1 MAKFITNQ
9 IATSAPS
16 REAPAARTWKLEWDR
31 LVAAGVAAV
40 LLALALGAPLWTM
53 TLLAPQYPGGLHMT
67 AYGDRFEGAVREINI
82 LNHYIGMKPIE
93 QDEVLELKL
102 FRPAMLLT
110 IAAVLVLAVLPLTH
124 RLKVAQG
131 VAIWLLPLGFIADLQ
146 WWLYRYGH
154 SMDPL
159 APLRLEPFTPRV
171 YGTTKVMNFH
181 NEADFAIGFWLL
193 VGAAFAVSVG
203 PTLLRAIWE
212 LPRTFAMATG
222 TATVLMVAV
231 LLSGGGTAAAATDPP
246 RIADMIAAAEPGGTI
261 TVPPGLYRE
270 QLVIE
275 KPVRLVGKGAT
286 IDGGGAGDVVV
297 VKADDVELRGF
308 TIRNG
313 GRAFSQEHSGVRLLG
328 HGTLLAS
335 NTIED
340 VFFGVHIIG
349 GGHHQ
354 IEFNTIRPDESVDP
368 EWRGHGISMW
378 NSEGNV
384 IRRNTIRDAK
394 DGLFISFSHHNF
406 VHGNTVTKNRFGL
419 HYMSAEDNRFTE
431 NVIDD
436 NMAGALVMN
445 SKRLFLKDNQISNN
459 RRGNTAMGLLLKSVD
474 DLWAQDNR
482 ITGNGTGILME
493 DAPQSP
499 GASVTLTRNLIALNR
514 VGLGLMT
521 TTAATFYENSFVD
534 NGVQVSGRGSSLT
547 LAGHGGSAPAPAPSQ
562 TAQPAAPAAQ
572 PAAQGSHGGH
582 GAHGGATPAVT
593 RSTPATAAPA
603 AGASAKNVWSA
614 EGRGNYWSDYAG
626 YDADGDGVGDRPYRP
641 TSTFGALIKKHAG
654 LDLFRYTPAQQA
666 LDAAGRLFPVVR
678 PEVLIEDQAPLMAAP
693 TPLPAAGDAR
703 GLMTVTALMALL
715 AAVPL
720 LWARGG
726 LRALTDRFAKGGMHG
741 DRDSRTDKALRRGAR
756 A

>member
-1 MAKFITNQ
+1 MNAMTQAASGRIPAR
-9 IATSAPS
+9 ATG
-16 REAPAARTWKLEWDR
+16 TWLRRVQWDR
-31 LVAAGVAAV
+31 MAAAGVAAI
-40 LLALALGAPLWTM
+40 LLALAMGLPLWTM

-67 AYGDRFEGAVREINI
+67 AYGDRFAGDVREINI
-82 LNHYIGMKPIE
+82 LNHYIGMEPIE
-93 QDEVLELKL
+93 EANVLEFTL

-110 IAAVLVLAVLPLTH
+110 IAAVLVLGIIPLPH
-124 RLKVAQG
+124 WLKVAEG
-131 VAIWLLPLGFIADLQ
+131 FAIWLLPLGFIADLQ

-171 YGTTKVMNFH
+171 FGTTKVMNFH

-193 VGAAFAVSVG
+193 VGAALAVSVL

-212 LPRTFAMATG
+212 LPRTLAGAAG
-222 TATVLMVAV
+222 AAALMVAAV
-231 LLSGGGTAAAATDPP
+231 LLSGGGAAAAATSQP
-246 RIADMIAAAEPGGTI
+246 RIADLIAAAEPGETI
-261 TVPPGLYRE
+261 VVPPGVYHE

-275 KPVRLVGKGAT
+275 KSVRLLGKGAT

-297 VKADDVELRGF
+297 VNANDVELRGF
-308 TIRNG
+308 TIRNS
-313 GRAFSQEHSGVRLLG
+313 GRAVSQEPSGVRLLG
-328 HGTLLAS
+328 HGTVLAS

-340 VFFGVHIIG
+340 VYFGVHIIG

-354 IEFNTIRPDESVDP
+354 IEFNTIRPDKRVDP

-378 NSEGNV
+378 NSEGNI

-406 VHGNTVTKNRFGL
+406 VHGNTITRNRFGL
-419 HYMSAEDNRFTE
+419 HYMSSEDNRFTE

-436 NMAGALVMN
+436 NMAGALVMS

-459 RRGNTAMGLLLKSVD
+459 RRGNTAMGLLLKNVD

-493 DAPQSP
+493 DTPQSP
-499 GASVTLTRNLIALNR
+499 GAYVTLTRNLIALNR
-514 VGLGLMT
+514 VGIGMMT

-534 NGVQVSGRGSSLT
+534 NGVQVSGRGTSLT
-547 LAGHGGSAPAPAPSQ
+547 LAGHGSGAATPQAPVQ
-562 TAQPAAPAAQ
+562 TAQSGAEGGHA
-572 PAAQGSHGGH
+572 GH
-582 GAHGGATPAVT
+582 GAHGGATE
-593 RSTPATAAPA
+593 TAAPSTA
-603 AGASAKNVWSA
+603 KPAGASAKNVWNA

-641 TSTFGALIKKHAG
+641 TSAFGALVKQHAG

-666 LDAAGRLFPVVR
+666 LDAATRLFPVVR
-678 PEVLIEDQAPLMAAP
+678 PELVIEDTSPLMTPP
-693 TPLPAAGDAR
+693 TPLPVAGDGS
-703 GLMTVTALMALL
+703 GLQLLSALL
-715 AAVPL
+715 VIVGALPL

-726 LRALTDRFAKGGMHG
+726 LRTLRPAY
-741 DRDSRTDKALRRGAR
+741 LRRKAWSSR
-756 A
+756 

>member
-1 MAKFITNQ
+1 MVAVTQPNTDRI
-9 IATSAPS
+9 SAPTTG
-16 REAPAARTWKLEWDR
+16 RAGAWVQRLQWDR
-31 LVAAGVAAV
+31 MAAAGIAAI
-40 LLALALGAPLWTM
+40 LLALAMGLPLWEM
-53 TLLAPQYPGGLHMT
+53 TLLAPQYPGGLNMT
-67 AYGDRFEGAVREINI
+67 AYGDRFSGDVREINI
-82 LNHYIGMKPIE
+82 LNHYIGMEPIE
-93 QDEVLELKL
+93 EAEILEFKL
-102 FRPAMLLT
+102 FRPAMLLA
-110 IAAVLVLAVLPLTH
+110 IVGVLVLGVIPLPH
-124 RLKVAQG
+124 WLKVAEG
-131 VAIWLLPLGFIADLQ
+131 FAIWLIPLGFIADLQ

-159 APLRLEPFTPRV
+159 APLRLESFTPRV

-193 VGAAFAVSVG
+193 VGAAFAVSVL
-203 PTLLRAIWE
+203 PTLLRAVWE
-212 LPRTFAMATG
+212 LPRSLSAAAG
-222 TATVLMVAV
+222 GAALLVAAV
-231 LLSGGGTAAAATDPP
+231 FVGGGGTATAATEPP
-246 RIADMIAAAEPGGTI
+246 RIADLIAAAAPGETI
-261 TVPPGLYRE
+261 TVPPGIYHE

-275 KPVRLVGKGAT
+275 KSVRLVGKGAT

-308 TIRNG
+308 TIRNS
-313 GRAFSQEHSGVRLLG
+313 GRAVSQEPSGVRLLG
-328 HGTLLAS
+328 HGTVLAS

-340 VFFGVHIIG
+340 VYFGIHIIG

-354 IEFNTIRPDESVDP
+354 IEFNTIRPDKSVDP

-384 IRRNTIRDAK
+384 IRRNTVRDAK

-406 VHGNTVTKNRFGL
+406 VHGNTITKNRFGL

-482 ITGNGTGILME
+482 ITGNGTGVLME
-493 DAPQSP
+493 DTPQSP

-514 VGLGLMT
+514 VGLSLMT

-534 NGVQVSGRGSSLT
+534 NGVQVSGRGTSLS

-562 TAQPAAPAAQ
+562 MAQSAPAAQ
-572 PAAQGSHGGH
+572 PAAQVGHGGH
-582 GAHGGATPAVT
+582 GAHGGATPTAT
-593 RSTPATAAPA
+593 RTTPAPTAPT
-603 AGASAKNVWSA
+603 AGASAKNTWSA

-626 YDADGDGVGDRPYRP
+626 YDADGDGVGDRAYRP
-641 TSTFGALIKKHAG
+641 TSTFGALLKKQPG

-678 PEVLIEDQAPLMAAP
+678 PEVLIEDHAPLMAAP
-693 TPLPAAGDAR
+693 TPLPATADGR
-703 GLMTVTALMALL
+703 GLMTLTALL
-715 AAVPL
+715 ALLAVVPL
-720 LWARGG
+720 VWARGG
-726 LRALTDRFAKGGMHG
+726 LRPLTRRIARGGIHS
-741 DRDSRTDKALRRGAR
+741 DRDQRTDQALRRGAR

>member
-1 MAKFITNQ
+1 MANFITNQ

-31 LVAAGVAAV
+31 MVAAGVAAV
-40 LLALALGAPLWTM
+40 LLAIALGSPLWTM

-93 QDEVLELKL
+93 QDTVLELKL

-110 IAAVLVLAVLPLTH
+110 IAAVLVLAVLPLPH
-124 RLKVAQG
+124 WLKVVEG
-131 VAIWLLPLGFIADLQ
+131 FAIWLLPLGFIADLQ

-171 YGTTKVMNFH
+171 FGTTKVMNFH

-193 VGAAFAVSVG
+193 VAAAFAVSVG

-212 LPRTFAMATG
+212 LPRSFAAATG
-222 TATVLMVAV
+222 GAALLLAVVLLNGCSTAT
-231 LLSGGGTAAAATDPP
+231 AATDPL
-246 RIADMIAAAEPGGTI
+246 RIADLIAAAEPGETI
-261 TVPPGLYRE
+261 TVPPGVYHE

-275 KPVRLVGKGAT
+275 KSVRLVGKGVT

-308 TIRNG
+308 TIRNS

-328 HGTLLAS
+328 HGALLAS

-340 VFFGVHIIG
+340 VFFGVHIVG

-354 IEFNTIRPDESVDP
+354 IEFNTIRPDKSVDP

-384 IRRNTIRDAK
+384 IRRNTVRDAK

-406 VHGNTVTKNRFGL
+406 VHGNTITRNRFGL

-436 NMAGALVMN
+436 NMAGALVMS

-459 RRGNTAMGLLLKSVD
+459 RRGNTAMGLLLKNVD

-493 DAPQSP
+493 DTPQSP
-499 GASVTLTRNLIALNR
+499 GASVTLMRNLIALNG
-514 VGLGLMT
+514 VGLGLMP

-534 NGVQVSGRGSSLT
+534 NGVQVSGRGTSLT
-547 LAGHGGSAPAPAPSQ
+547 LAGHGGGGASASAAQAQTTTQSAPQ
-562 TAQPAAPAAQ
+562 TAQGGHA
-572 PAAQGSHGGH
+572 GH
-582 GAHGGATPAVT
+582 GAHG
-593 RSTPATAAPA
+593 SAAPA
-603 AGASAKNVWSA
+603 KTQAAPVTAPQPTGASAKNVWSA
-614 EGRGNYWSDYAG
+614 DGRGNYWSDYAG

-641 TSTFGALIKKHAG
+641 TSTFGALLKKHAG

-678 PEVLIEDQAPLMAAP
+678 PELLIEDQAPLMAAP
-693 TPLPAAGDAR
+693 TPLPAAEDGR
-703 GLMTVTALMALL
+703 GLMTVTALLALL
-715 AAVPL
+715 ATVPL

-726 LRALTDRFAKGGMHG
+726 LRALTHRFSRGGMYG